1 MLSEMRIGMKRR
13 ENMLPMNRKKS
24 ILKTAKVK
32 HVRGNDKS
40 K

>member
-1 MLSEMRIGMKRR
+1 MLSEMRIGIKRR
-13 ENMLPMNRKKS
+13 ENMMPMNRKKS

-32 HVRGNDKS
+32 YVRGNDKL